1 MANSD
6 ELIKQVEQYEQD
18 QKSGKKK
25 GKKSVIKYI
34 LNISFVLIVTVV
46 SIILSTWGKWNTI
59 WNNLLKAD
67 VVWILAI
74 IGVMAGTIIIR
85 SFILF
90 CFARLYT
97 KKYHFHNA
105 LAVDQVGVFY
115 NAVTPGASGG
125 QIMQAYTYKKQ
136 GLHISS
142 AVSALAMYSIV
153 FQLVLI
159 VYGILSFIMKYDL
172 IMTIPAVSIKIN
184 EVTIEIPALALTI
197 IGFILNVSV
206 ILIVLLMA
214 YWHGFHNFMMGP
226 VISLLHK
233 IKVVKDPDKQRENL
247 RIQVE
252 NFKIE
257 FRRLLTNIPFFI
269 LVAVCFS
276 IYMTL
281 KFSIPY
287 FCGLA
292 LGNEHTGIQYF
303 WDSVFLGNYHQM
315 VTGLIPV
322 PGSAGVSE
330 YFFTKLFYNET
341 IPEEG
346 FYFIRDISFNE
357 KVPYSSASYSL
368 TVSAL
373 LLWRSITFIIPI
385 TVAGLTTAF
394 YRASPK
400 DEVRARGDIP
410 NRNTFVALQ
419 NETYV
424 MRKEEVD
431 KLVETMT
438 LSRKAILNKLK
449 GNNKDKRKISDKDK
463 KASNRKINKPSP
475 RNVDDDE
482 YSTVDILDEDDS
494 I

>member
-1 MANSD
+1 MANAE
-6 ELIKQVEQYEQD
+6 ELTKQVEQYEAD

-25 GKKSVIKYI
+25 SKKSALKYA
-34 LNISFVLIVTVV
+34 LNISFVLIAT
-46 SIILSTWGKWNTI
+46 
-59 WNNLLKAD
+59 
-67 VVWILAI
+67 ILAI
-74 IGVMAGTIIIR
+74 IFTVWTNYRTIWENLTKADVKWLGAIVGVMALTILIR

-97 KKYHFHNA
+97 RNYHFHQA
-105 LAVDQVGVFY
+105 LACDQVGVFY

-125 QIMQAYTYKKQ
+125 QVMQAYTYKKQ

-153 FQLVLI
+153 FQIVLI
-159 VYGILSFIMKYDL
+159 IYGTLAFIMKFDL
-172 IMTIPAVSIKIN
+172 LINMNLKITIN
-184 EVTIEIPALALTI
+184 ETSSIFIPMWVLTI
-197 IGFILNVSV
+197 IGFILNISV

-214 YWHGFHNFMMGP
+214 YWHGFHNFVMGP
-226 VISLLHK
+226 IINLLHRMR
-233 IKVVKDPDKQRENL
+233 IIKDPDKKRESL

-257 FRRLLTNIPFFI
+257 FKRLWTNIPFFI
-269 LVAVCFS
+269 LVFILFS
-276 IYMTL
+276 IYMTA

-292 LGNEHTGIQYF
+292 LGNEHVGIKYF

-315 VTGLIPV
+315 ITGIIPV

-330 YFFTKLFYNET
+330 YVFKLLFVNMSS
-341 IPEEG
+341 PEEG
-346 FYFIRDISFNE
+346 FFFIQEVTAGE
-357 KVPYSSASYSL
+357 KVLYAKASESL
-368 TVSAL
+368 AVSAL

-385 TVAGLTTAF
+385 IAAGITTAF

-400 DEVRARGDIP
+400 DEVEKRGDIP
-410 NRNTFVALQ
+410 DRETFVLLQ

-431 KLVETMT
+431 ALVHTT
-438 LSRKAILNKLK
+438 NLSRKAILTRLT
-449 GNNKDKRKISDKDK
+449 GNNKAK
-463 KASNRKINKPSP
+463 KTKNKKESEVTP
-475 RNVDDDE
+475 RRVNDDE
-482 YSTVDILDEDDS
+482 YNEIDVSDEEE
-494 I
+494 

>member
-1 MANSD
+1 MANSE
-6 ELIKQVEQYEQD
+6 ELQKKVEQYEED

-25 GKKSVIKYI
+25 SKKSVVKYI
-34 LNISFVLIVTVV
+34 LNISFVLVVTVL
-46 SIILSTWGKWNTI
+46 SIILSTWGKVEVI
-59 WNNLLKAD
+59 WNNLIKAN
-67 VVWILAI
+67 VWWLLAI
-74 IGVMAGTIIIR
+74 VGVMMLIILIR

-97 KKYHFHNA
+97 RKYHFPQA
-105 LAVDQVGVFY
+105 VAVDQIGVFY

-153 FQLVLI
+153 FQIVLI
-159 VYGILSFIMKYDL
+159 IYGTLSFIMKYDL
-172 IMTIPAVSIKIN
+172 IMSIPPLTLSIDVIK
-184 EVTIEIPALALTI
+184 IEIPPLLLTI
-197 IGFILNVSV
+197 LGFILNVSV

-214 YWHGFHNFMMGP
+214 YWHGFHNFIMGP
-226 VISLLHK
+226 LISFLHK
-233 IKVVKDPDKQRENL
+233 LRIVKKPDKMRENL

-257 FRRLLTNIPFFI
+257 FRRLWTNIPFFI
-269 LVAVCFS
+269 LVAVCFA

-281 KFSIPY
+281 KFSVPY

-292 LGNEHTGIQYF
+292 LGNEHTSIEYF

-315 VTGLIPV
+315 ITGLIPL

-330 YFFTKLFYNET
+330 YFFTRLFYNEAK
-341 IPEEG
+341 PELG
-346 FYFIRDISFNE
+346 FYFCSQITPDE
-357 KVPYSSASYSL
+357 KVMFGSASYSM
-368 TVSAL
+368 TASAL

-385 TVAGLTTAF
+385 AAAGLTTAF

-400 DEVRARGDIP
+400 EEVYKRGDIP
-410 NRNTFVALQ
+410 NRNTFVELQ
-419 NETYV
+419 GETYV

-431 KLVETMT
+431 ALVQTQT
-438 LSRKAILNKLK
+438 LSRKAILEKLK
-449 GNNKDKRKISDKDK
+449 NPNKGKKKTKEQKQDDKAVNI
-463 KASNRKINKPSP
+463 
-475 RNVDDDE
+475 VYDDE
-482 YSTVDILDEDDS
+482 YSTVDIDDEDDS
-494 I
+494 L